1 MMKDIRSVAQR
12 AAITLTLV
20 SMAALIG
27 CGGGGGGGGVGTTT
41 GPIVQGAP
49 ATVILRNVSREAIFY
64 VYMSQSSDSNWGAD
78 LLGSNTLSVG
88 QSLTL
93 SNITAGIWD
102 IRVVDGSGHWKE
114 WRNEEIQPGTQYTL
128 DVDGENWNTQL

>member
-1 MMKDIRSVAQR
+1 MR
-12 AAITLTLV
+12 TL

-78 LLGSNTLSVG
+78 LLAATPSASGSRSRSPTSPP
-88 QSLTL
+88 
-93 SNITAGIWD
+93 A
-102 IRVVDGSGHWKE
+102 SG
-114 WRNEEIQPGTQYTL
+114 TSA
-128 DVDGENWNTQL
+128 